1 MVDGAEQE
9 HRIGMVALAEQIK
22 TLVQSHAEVKEIIR
36 ELSHSISE
44 MERRANESC
53 KTCAMWTRVNTL
65 EKQMASIDGRIAG
78 VALAAAVLSF
88 LAAFFVRK

>member
-1 MVDGAEQE
+1 MADTEQE

-22 TLVQSHAEVKEIIR
+22 ALVLSHAEVKEIIR

-53 KTCAMWTRVNTL
+53 KTCAMWTRVNNL
-65 EKQMASIDGRIAG
+65 EKEMAGINGRIAG
-78 VALAAAVLSF
+78 VSLAAGALAF
-88 LAAFFVRK
+88 LASFFVRK